1 MQFNVIDLKTGINP
15 DVERI
20 ALEEDWAKNLVYCDI
35 DGFYLGQDG
44 ELILVDD
51 CGNCATCPAG
61 RFKIEM
67 EFETVDGNET
77 LTWVSE

>member
-1 MQFNVIDLKTGINP
+1 MHFTVIDSKTGEYP
-15 DVERI
+15 DVEKI
-20 ALEEDWAKNLVYCDI
+20 ALKEEWAKRLVYCDI

-51 CGNCATCPAG
+51 CGNCATCPTG

-77 LTWVSE
+77 HTWVN